1 LALSQRAIFGIIGGY
16 GATGRVVVSELL
28 KSGDGELLIG
38 GRDPAKLKSLAAEFG
53 SRVSAARLDVLDIRS
68 LDQFCGGCSI
78 VVNCGGPVI
87 LLQDRVAQAAFRAHC
102 HYVDP
107 AGMSFVRERM
117 LPHGR
122 KAADL
127 GLSFV
132 ISAGWMPGITELLP
146 VHAHAQARS
155 KMDSIESVSVYFSDS
170 GEWSSNALR
179 DGVSYIRQVGLSR
192 PGHFRMG
199 EWVRA
204 RTSEASRKVDLGDP
218 IGLRRFSLFSMPE
231 LNEVGRRLTDCNFL
245 TYSYLSGFRNAVAAI
260 MLVLLPLAEESG
272 VRLLRNIFRRNRLP
286 VAGFVVVHVVSR
298 SGGRSAALRS
308 HITFDAGRDYWMNG
322 VALATVAR
330 MVSAGKGVQCGVHFL
345 FDAVDPVALMAELQ
359 KAGVQQTETFEFSE

>member
-1 LALSQRAIFGIIGGY
+1 LSPRAAFGIVGGY

-28 KSGDGELLIG
+28 KSSDGELLIG
-38 GRDPAKLKSLAAEFG
+38 GRDSAKLKALAAECG
-53 SRVSAARLDVLDIRS
+53 NRVSAARLDVLDARS
-68 LDQFCGGCSI
+68 LDEFCSGCSV

-107 AGMSFVRERM
+107 AGMSFVKERM
-117 LPHGR
+117 LPHDR
-122 KAADL
+122 EAADL

-132 ISAGWMPGITELLP
+132 VSAGWMPGITELLP

-155 KMDSIESVSVYFSDS
+155 RMDSIESVSVYFSDS

-179 DGVSYIRQVGLSR
+179 DGFSYIRQVGLSR
-192 PGHFRMG
+192 PGYFRRG

-204 RTSEASRKVDLGDP
+204 RTSEASHRVDLGDP

-231 LNEVGRRLTDCNFL
+231 LNQAGSRLTDCNFL
-245 TYSYLSGFRNAVAAI
+245 SYSYLSGFRNAVAVM
-260 MLVLLPLAEESG
+260 MLALLPLSEESG
-272 VRLLRNIFRRNRLP
+272 VRLLRNIFRRNRLA
-286 VAGFVVVHVVSR
+286 VAGFVVVHVVGR

-308 HITFDAGRDYWMNG
+308 RVTFDAGRDYWTNG

-330 MVSAGKGVQCGVHFL
+330 MISAGNGVQSGVRFL
-345 FDAVDPVALMAELQ
+345 FDAVSPMAFMAELR
-359 KAGVQQTETFEFSE
+359 KAGVRQEDTFEFCE

>member
-1 LALSQRAIFGIIGGY
+1 MGQSATFGIVGAY

-28 KSGDGELLIG
+28 KSGDVKLLIG

-53 SRVSAARLDVLDIRS
+53 SRVAAARFDVLDVRS
-68 LDQFCGGCSI
+68 LDEFCSHCSV
-78 VVNCGGPVI
+78 VVNCGGPVM
-87 LLQDRVAQAAFRAHC
+87 LLQDRVAQAAFRGHC

-107 AGMSFVRERM
+107 AGMSVVKERM

-122 KAADL
+122 EIADL

-132 ISAGWMPGITELLP
+132 ISAGWTPGITELLP

-155 KMDSIESVSVYFSDS
+155 RMDSIESVSVYFSDS
-170 GEWSSNALR
+170 GEWSANALR

-192 PGHFRMG
+192 PGYFRKG

-204 RTSEASRKVDLGDP
+204 KTSEALRKVDLGHP
-218 IGLRRFSLFSMPE
+218 IGRRRFSLFSMPE
-231 LNEVGRRLTDCNFL
+231 LNEVGRRLTDCDFL

-260 MLVLLPLAEESG
+260 MIALLPLSEESG
-272 VRLLRNIFRRNRLP
+272 VRLLQDIFRRNHLP
-286 VAGFVVVHVVSR
+286 VAGFVVVHVVGR
-298 SGGRSAALRS
+298 SEGRSAALWTR
-308 HITFDAGRDYWMNG
+308 IMFDACYDYWMNG

-330 MVSAGKGVQCGVHFL
+330 MVSAGKGVQSGVHFL
-345 FDAVDPVALMAELQ
+345 SDAVDPMALVAELRR
-359 KAGVQQTETFEFSE
+359 AGVQQTETFELCE